1 MLKVVAF
8 GLSCSWRSM
17 NSRPLA
23 KSSEWPCNQSSV
35 SEPQLLLFLHCWV
48 KTAIKKSLSITAEQD
63 QLPAVCMWRSLA
75 SFQCRSPCVVCSY
88 LAKKKKKKRCVMVCV
103 CMCVFLLVALVW
115 LIDKSTDPV
124 ELFVYISECSAAASF
139 IKSDEWVAHP
149 PWILNR
155 GQTAATSLVLQGNT
169 DDIGAA
175 VDPG

>member
-1 MLKVVAF
+1 
-8 GLSCSWRSM
+8 M

-48 KTAIKKSLSITAEQD
+48 KTAIKKKPFHHSWTRSVTCSVYVKELGFLSVPFTMC
-63 QLPAVCMWRSLA
+63 CM
-75 SFQCRSPCVVCSY
+75 FIFG
-88 LAKKKKKKRCVMVCV
+88 KKKKEKKKRCVMVCV